1 MTATQTATRRTSTLD
16 YSVPTMVA
24 VGHQHWPPLR
34 RSPRYDPRRLPT
46 DRVLTTFQ
54 FGGALSTYAHLPGI
68 IYPLQPLWA
77 INTEYHQTHRE
88 SASWSN
94 GRLQNK
100 VSSPSDERGSSVVLS
115 SVRGSSVVLIWHE
128 DALRTMLIWHEDAL
142 RTMGVGGNMAH
153 RRHNAVCIDSKLRV
167 MTQPIPITETAA
179 IGRRARD
186 MPASTPAAGG
196 RLARSAGATAAAAE
210 PKAVENFLTEV
221 VLKVPFSVHIGRP
234 ILRVE
239 WGSRLFRLWLKFAG
253 QSNRA

>member
-1 MTATQTATRRTSTLD
+1 M
-16 YSVPTMVA
+16 
-24 VGHQHWPPLR
+24 
-34 RSPRYDPRRLPT
+34 
-46 DRVLTTFQ
+46 
-54 FGGALSTYAHLPGI
+54 
-68 IYPLQPLWA
+68 
-77 INTEYHQTHRE
+77 
-88 SASWSN
+88 
-94 GRLQNK
+94 
-100 VSSPSDERGSSVVLS
+100 
-115 SVRGSSVVLIWHE
+115 VLIWHE

-210 PKAVENFLTEV
+210 PKAVEEFLTEV
-221 VLKVPFSVHIGRP
+221 VLTVPISVYIGRP